1 MGRSGDNV
9 NGAISIQPPTSH
21 WKAAKALA
29 RVSKLYGATKHV
41 SICKAIISHGCLSW
55 YQELAVRKTQQK
67 ASIKTA
73 ENNIEDEI
81 MSTLKTVTEETSIK
95 RRITGNGNGPSPNSA
110 HPSGVS
116 QPTLQY
122 YNYSYA
128 S

>member
-1 MGRSGDNV
+1 MVGRSGDNV

-73 ENNIEDEI
+73 ENNIEDKI
-81 MSTLKTVTEETSIK
+81 TSTRKTVSGEMSGN
-95 RRITGNGNGPSPNSA
+95 RRRTGDDNRPPPNLAYS
-110 HPSGVS
+110 SGGR
-116 QPTLQY
+116 QPTLQCY
-122 YNYSYA
+122 TYDS
-128 S
+128 